1 MIFRQKADGEWE
13 WGNDLGTGIVLN
25 FGFNFV
31 DEAEFVG
38 IPPSVAAK
46 AFAAEAREYAD
57 QLERQFTPPTPGVSA
72 EEIRQAAKSAAAAEG
87 KAKPKK
93 KKAAKE

>member
-1 MIFRQKADGEWE
+1 MIFKQKANGEWE
-13 WGNDLGTGIVLN
+13 FGDHLTEGITLN
-25 FGFNFV
+25 FGFNYV
-31 DEAEFVG
+31 DEAEYVG

-46 AFAAEAREYAD
+46 AFAAQAREYAD

-72 EEIRQAAKSAAAAEG
+72 EEAVEASKPAAE
-87 KAKPKK
+87 AKPKGKK